1 MIIRWTVEIG
11 FKVTIESATSLHRAA
26 LWRQRSPGRL
36 ISACTFPVF
45 NWFFFL
51 QCSKSMPFVS
61 PPPFFP
67 LSVLFSTVI
76 PMRHN
81 KGHKQIG
88 LEFTFPRSQTESQDV
103 LYATL
108 NLFILN
114 GRLKPFKNV
123 KFIDIEISIPMVNAS
138 SQEVYEMHRGIPL
151 PIGEKGRYYPINI
164 TKLANAW
171 YNSKEFNSDENKD
184 EMRKQIFLRVF
195 NSVTGSI
202 MQPKIVSTNV
212 TNLGTV
218 SKLIGGVKSQCWMSS
233 SSDVCRLLDVNN

>member
-1 MIIRWTVEIG
+1 
-11 FKVTIESATSLHRAA
+11 
-26 LWRQRSPGRL
+26 
-36 ISACTFPVF
+36 
-45 NWFFFL
+45 
-51 QCSKSMPFVS
+51 
-61 PPPFFP
+61 
-67 LSVLFSTVI
+67 
-76 PMRHN
+76 MRH

-103 LYATL
+103 LHATL

-114 GRLKPFKNV
+114 GLRLKPFKNA
-123 KFIDIEISIPMVNAS
+123 KFIDIEISIPMANAS

-151 PIGEKGRYYPINI
+151 PHIGEKGGYYPINI

-171 YNSKEFNSDENKD
+171 YNSRDFNSDESKD

-218 SKLIGGVKSQCWMSS
+218 SKLSGGVKSQC
-233 SSDVCRLLDVNN
+233 